1 MLAEN
6 IPTALSEVVIPKEV
20 PRSVWMIS
28 CSRPPLLTHARRG
41 RLQEKVRF
49 ARDSPLEGDGFRTL
63 GPPSRMSANTEIAAD
78 GEQRAQIG
86 GKMAISRFD
95 AVA

>member
-1 MLAEN
+1 
-6 IPTALSEVVIPKEV
+6 
-20 PRSVWMIS
+20 
-28 CSRPPLLTHARRG
+28 
-41 RLQEKVRF
+41 
-49 ARDSPLEGDGFRTL
+49 
-63 GPPSRMSANTEIAAD
+63 MSANTEIAAD